1 MVNQKYSEIEN
12 LWIFIV
18 CMDIFFMSSSFLYDN
33 IDGIL
38 LIIIAGW

>member
-18 CMDIFFMSSSFLYDN
+18 WTFFMPSSFLYDN

-38 LIIIAGW
+38 FIVIAGW